1 PSTGARYIDYC
12 PGGWY
17 YYKLNCFRYFMQ
29 LRTWEEAEAQCQ
41 ASHASAHLAWVEEPQ
56 EASTL
61 RKVISYYQRVQP
73 VWLGLHY
80 GHEVRQGAAGGG
92 GRMGGS
98 RAVPLTPPLPAQS
111 RAWQWA
117 SGDKYSITN
126 GLAGNG
132 AHGGTCGVLTNDSGF
147 TTWSSADCT
156 QKHHYIC
163 KFTP

>member
-12 PGGWY
+12 PEGWY

-61 RKVISYYQRVQP
+61 QKVISYYQRVQP
-73 VWLGLHY
+73 V
-80 GHEVRQGAAGGG
+80 RCF
-92 GRMGGS
+92 
-98 RAVPLTPPLPAQS
+98 PTPHLPAQS
-111 RAWQWA
+111 QAWQWA
-117 SGDKYSITN
+117 SGDKYSVTN

-132 AHGGTCGVLTNDSGF
+132 ARGGTCGVLTNDSGF